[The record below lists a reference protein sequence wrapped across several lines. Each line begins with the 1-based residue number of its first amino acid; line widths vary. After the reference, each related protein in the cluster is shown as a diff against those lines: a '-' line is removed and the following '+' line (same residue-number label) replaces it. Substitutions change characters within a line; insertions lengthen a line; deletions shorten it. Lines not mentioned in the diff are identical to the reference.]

1 MQKNVLA
8 KESANDFCAS
18 LNSCGYGGARGKTP
32 RAERDRGGK
41 SSGRKTLQNTR
52 RSYWPG
58 NLCLLGRHEVPHS
71 TVLFCAV
78 STKYLM
84 IVFIFYRTGLVVSLS
99 SWPRRN
105 RSVAL
110 FDSVACNK
118 VWSLCA
124 TLWGFPSRVVFLL
137 KSVPFIKLMQYL
149 GSMQSARLP
158 TANEGECNLL
168 RLLYVIL
175 VQFWYLSE
183 HPTLI

>member
-1 MQKNVLA
+1 MYLLKSLRTT
-8 KESANDFCAS
+8 SAPPSTLVA
-18 LNSCGYGGARGKTP
+18 LGGARGKTP
-32 RAERDRGGK
+32 RPERDRGGEK
-41 SSGRKTLQNTR
+41 FWPENTAKHKKER
-52 RSYWPG
+52 YWPG

-84 IVFIFYRTGLVVSLS
+84 IVFIFYRTPALS
-99 SWPRRN
+99 CPFLPAPRN

-110 FDSVACNK
+110 FNSVACNK

-124 TLWGFPSRVVFLL
+124 TLWGFPARVVFLL

-149 GSMQSARLP
+149 GSMQSARLL
-158 TANEGECNLL
+158 TENEGECNLL

-175 VQFWYLSE
+175 VQSWYLSE
-183 HPTLI
+183 LPALI

>member
-18 LNSCGYGGARGKTP
+18 LNSCGSGTWWRARKNTP
-32 RAERDRGGK
+32 SRKRAGK
-41 SSGRKTLQNTR
+41 SSCRKTLQNTR

-84 IVFIFYRTGLVVSLS
+84 IVFIFYRTPPALS
-99 SWPRRN
+99 CPFLPALRN

-110 FDSVACNK
+110 FDGSRTRSPATRCGVY
-118 VWSLCA
+118 VPLC
-124 TLWGFPSRVVFLL
+124 GDSP
-137 KSVPFIKLMQYL
+137 
-149 GSMQSARLP
+149 
-158 TANEGECNLL
+158 L
-168 RLLYVIL
+168 RS
-175 VQFWYLSE
+175 FFS
-183 HPTLI
+183 

>member
-1 MQKNVLA
+1 MYLLKSLRTTSAPPSTLVDTVAREEKHPVPKETGEGKVLA
-8 KESANDFCAS
+8 GKHCKTQE
-18 LNSCGYGGARGKTP
+18 GAT
-32 RAERDRGGK
+32 
-41 SSGRKTLQNTR
+41 GREIYVFLAGTR
-52 RSYWPG
+52 FHIPQFF
-58 NLCLLGRHEVPHS
+58 
-71 TVLFCAV
+71 FCAV